1 MSFRTRIRSTFP
13 YVIAIV
19 GGFLLSY
26 LIVAFFIF
34 PAGIVPR
41 EARIP
46 NVTGLLLNDA
56 TKRLAEVGFRG
67 MVGESRFHAAAPKGT
82 VLEQTPAA
90 GSHDAEGAT
99 VNLVVSAGQK
109 FVAVPAVIGL
119 PRQEAEAALEAA
131 GLDVGAVTEQP
142 STEPAGQ
149 VVASSPKQGA
159 STPIPSSVR
168 LVISAGMHVV
178 IVPDLK
184 GHTVQDAREMLA
196 RVGLA
201 LGDVSS
207 PSMVNTDSATIAS
220 QQPAAGAE
228 VAMGTRVSVQVSG
241 VAAAPPGAR

>member
-1 MSFRTRIRSTFP
+1 MSLRTRIRGSFP
-13 YVIAIV
+13 YAIAIA
-19 GGFLLSY
+19 GGFLLAY

-46 NVTGLLLNDA
+46 NVTGLLLSDA
-56 TKRLAEVGFRG
+56 TKRLAEVGFHG

-90 GSHDAEGAT
+90 GQHDAEGAT

-109 FVAVPAVIGL
+109 LVAVPNVVGL
-119 PRQEAEAALEAA
+119 QRQEAEAALEAA
-131 GLDVGAVTEQP
+131 GLEVGPVTEQA
-142 STEPAGQ
+142 STEAAGQ
-149 VVASSPKQGA
+149 VVASSPKEGV
-159 STPIPSSVR
+159 STPVPTTVR
-168 LVISAGMHVV
+168 LVVSAGMRVV
-178 IVPDLK
+178 VVPDLV

-207 PSMVNTDSATIAS
+207 PSMMDTDSAKVAHQT
-220 QQPAAGAE
+220 PAAGAE
-228 VAMGTRVSVQVSG
+228 VAAGTRVSVQVSG
-241 VAAAPPGAR
+241 TGSQESGR